1 MKNIKQVI
9 VIRKDLKLRKNKL
22 ASLAAHA
29 AMQFILDNN
38 ESDRPDELQVKL
50 SQQEIQW
57 LNGSFDNDVLGI
69 LGISSQDA
77 LSDMVLKAQLNGI
90 NVYSIFEKSKKPDEG
105 PQLICAAFGP
115 DEEDQISQVVGSLK
129 SI

>member
-1 MKNIKQVI
+1 VKNIKQVI
-9 VIRKDLKLRKNKL
+9 VVRKDLKLRKSKL

-50 SQQEIQW
+50 SQQEVQW
-57 LNGSFDNDVLGI
+57 IKGTFDKDVLGI
-69 LGISSQDA
+69 DSHDA
-77 LSDMVLKAQLNGI
+77 LSDMVLKAELNGV
-90 NVYSIFEKSKKPDEG
+90 NVYSIFDKSKKPDEG
-105 PQLICAAFGP
+105 PQLVCAAFGP
-115 DEEDQISQVVGSLK
+115 DEEDQLAQIIGSLK

>member
-1 MKNIKQVI
+1 MKNVKQVI
-9 VIRKDLKLRKNKL
+9 VVRKDLRLKKGKI

-50 SQQEIQW
+50 SQQEIHW
-57 LNGSFDNDVLGI
+57 LKGTFDKDVLGVD
-69 LGISSQDA
+69 SQDA
-77 LSDMVLKAQLNGI
+77 LSDMVLRAELNGI
-90 NVYSIFEKSKKPDEG
+90 NVYSIFDKSKKPDEG
-105 PQLICAAFGP
+105 PQLVCAAFGP
-115 DEEDQISQVVGSLK
+115 DEEDQLTQIVGNLK

>member
-9 VIRKDLKLRKNKL
+9 VVRKDLKLRKSKL

-50 SQQEIQW
+50 SQQEVQW
-57 LNGSFDNDVLGI
+57 IKGTFDKDVLGI
-69 LGISSQDA
+69 DSHDA
-77 LSDMVLKAQLNGI
+77 LSDMVLKAELNGV
-90 NVYSIFEKSKKPDEG
+90 NVYSIFDKSKKPDEG
-105 PQLICAAFGP
+105 PQLVCAAFGP
-115 DEEDQISQVVGSLK
+115 DEEDQLAQIIGSLK

>member
-1 MKNIKQVI
+1 VKNIKQVI
-9 VIRKDLKLRKNKL
+9 VVRKDLKLRKSKL

-50 SQQEIQW
+50 SQQEVQW
-57 LNGSFDNDVLGI
+57 IKGTFDKDVLGI
-69 LGISSQDA
+69 DSHDA
-77 LSDMVLKAQLNGI
+77 LSDMVLKAELNGV
-90 NVYSIFEKSKKPDEG
+90 NVYSIFDKSKKPDEG
-105 PQLICAAFGP
+105 PQLVCAAFGP
-115 DEEDQISQVVGSLK
+115 DEEDQLAQIIGGLK

>member
-1 MKNIKQVI
+1 VKNIKQVI
-9 VIRKDLKLRKNKL
+9 VVRKDLKLRKSKL

-50 SQQEIQW
+50 SQQEVEWIK
-57 LNGSFDNDVLGI
+57 GTFDKDVLGI
-69 LGISSQDA
+69 DSHDA
-77 LSDMVLKAQLNGI
+77 LIDMVLKAELNGV
-90 NVYSIFEKSKKPDEG
+90 NVYSIFDKSKKPDEG
-105 PQLICAAFGP
+105 PQLVCAAFGP
-115 DEEDQISQVVGSLK
+115 DEEDQLAQIIGSLK

>member
-1 MKNIKQVI
+1 VKNVKQVI
-9 VIRKDLKLRKNKL
+9 VVRKDLKLRKGKL

-50 SQQEIQW
+50 SQQEVHWIQ
-57 LNGSFDNDVLGI
+57 GSFDKDVLGI
-69 LGISSQDA
+69 DSHDA
-77 LSDMVLKAQLNGI
+77 LSDMVLKAELNGV
-90 NVYSIFEKSKKPDEG
+90 NVYSIFDKSKKPDEG
-105 PQLICAAFGP
+105 PQLVCAAFGP
-115 DEEDQISQVVGSLK
+115 DEEDQLAQIIGNLK

>member
-1 MKNIKQVI
+1 VKNVKQVI
-9 VIRKDLKLRKNKL
+9 VVRKDLKLRKGKL

-50 SQQEIQW
+50 SQQEVHWIQ
-57 LNGSFDNDVLGI
+57 GSFDKDVLGI
-69 LGISSQDA
+69 DSHDA
-77 LSDMVLKAQLNGI
+77 LSDMVLKAELNGV
-90 NVYSIFEKSKKPDEG
+90 NVYSIFDKSKKPDEG
-105 PQLICAAFGP
+105 PQLVCAAFGP
-115 DEEDQISQVVGSLK
+115 DEEDQLDQIIGNLK

>member
-1 MKNIKQVI
+1 MKNVKQVI
-9 VIRKDLKLRKNKL
+9 VVRKDLKLRKGKI

-38 ESDRPDELQVKL
+38 ESERPDELQVKL

-57 LNGSFDNDVLGI
+57 LKGSFDKDVLGVD
-69 LGISSQDA
+69 SQDA
-77 LSDMVLKAQLNGI
+77 LSDMVLRAEIHGI
-90 NVYSIFEKSKKPDEG
+90 NVYSIFDKSKKPDEG
-105 PQLICAAFGP
+105 PQLVCAAFGP
-115 DEEDQISQVVGSLK
+115 DEEDQLEQVVGNLK

>member
-1 MKNIKQVI
+1 MKSVKQVI
-9 VIRKDLKLRKNKL
+9 VVRKDLGFRKSKI

-38 ESDRPDELQVKL
+38 ESERSDELQVKL
-50 SQQEIQW
+50 SQHEVEW
-57 LNGSFDNDVLGI
+57 LKGSLTKDIVGV
-69 LGISSQDA
+69 GSHDA
-77 LSDMVLKAQLNGI
+77 LNDMILKAELNGI
-90 NVYSIFEKSKKPDEG
+90 NVYSIFDKTKKPDEG

-115 DEEDQISQVVGSLK
+115 DEEDQITQIIGNLK

>member
-29 AMQFILDNN
+29 AIQFILDNN

-50 SQQEIQW
+50 SQQEVYW
-57 LNGSFDNDVLGI
+57 LKNSFDNDI
-69 LGISSQDA
+69 LVVNSQDA
-77 LSDMVLKAQLNGI
+77 LSDIILKAELNGI
-90 NVYSIFEKSKKPDEG
+90 NVYSIFEKSKKSDEG

-115 DEEDQISQVVGSLK
+115 DEEDQISQVVGNLK
-129 SI
+129 SM